1 MSHKITKLTVFYL
14 ILLILTL
21 SQSAFAERSL
31 TTAEVTQ
38 LFSGNTYTAT
48 IPSRNIQMT
57 VYVDPNGTLRGM
69 QGGHKFTSKWEI
81 NDKGEICV
89 SYKERLSCRYVM
101 EEDGIY
107 KKYKINEQGEKVVLV
122 IYQSFTPGNIH
133 NY

>member
-1 MSHKITKLTVFYL
+1 MLHKTIISTILCLFSLT
-14 ILLILTL
+14 LLL
-21 SQSAFAERSL
+21 SQSAFAERTL

-38 LFSGNTYTAT
+38 LFSGNTYAAT

-57 VYVDPNGTLRGM
+57 VFVDPNGTLRGM
-69 QGGHKFTSKWEI
+69 QAGHKFTSKWEN
-81 NDKGEICV
+81 NDKDEICV

-101 EEDGIY
+101 EEKGIY

-122 IYQSFTPGNIH
+122 IYQSFTPGNVH

>member
-1 MSHKITKLTVFYL
+1 MPHKTIRFITLFFAPLT
-14 ILLILTL
+14 LLL

-48 IPSRNIQMT
+48 IPSRNIKMT

-69 QGGHKFTSKWEI
+69 QAGHKFTSKWEI

-122 IYQSFTPGNIH
+122 IYQSFTLGNVH

>member
-1 MSHKITKLTVFYL
+1 MTHKTIISSTLFLISLTL
-14 ILLILTL
+14 IL
-21 SQSAFAERSL
+21 SQSAFAERTL

-38 LFSGNTYTAT
+38 LFSGNTYAAT
-48 IPSRNIQMT
+48 IPSRNIKMT
-57 VYVDPNGTLRGM
+57 VFVDPNGTLRGM
-69 QGGHKFTSKWEI
+69 QAGHKFTSKWET

-101 EEDGIY
+101 EEEGIY

-122 IYQSFTPGNIH
+122 IYQSFTPGNVH